1 LPKLYLHKFSTNQ
14 SLLILV
20 FSILSLN
27 SIAQIDSTRTTLEFR
42 EGEAFVA
49 EEDGQI
55 QLGHDLLIKI
65 PRKAA
70 MYSAVLPGL
79 GQLYN
84 GKYWKLPIVYGAI
97 GAGIYSVTWNQ
108 KNYEVFL
115 EAYRI
120 RKNGGIDDYYNILKE
135 EDQLISWM
143 DYYRNN
149 RDLSIIL
156 TALAY
161 TLNILDAY
169 VDAHLINFSM
179 SDDLSMKIQ
188 PSAFPNLNGNS
199 MYAYGFTMSIDL

>member
-1 LPKLYLHKFSTNQ
+1 LPILNLHTFSTKQ
-14 SLLILV
+14 AILILV

-27 SIAQIDSTRTTLEFR
+27 SFAQRDSTRTMVEFR

-49 EEDGQI
+49 EDGQI
-55 QLGHDLLIKI
+55 QIGHDLNLKI

-70 MYSAVLPGL
+70 MYSAALPGL
-79 GQLYN
+79 GQIYN
-84 GKYWKLPIVYGAI
+84 EKYWKLPIVYGAI

-188 PSAFPNLNGNS
+188 PSAFPNLNGSS
-199 MYAYGFTMSIDL
+199 MYAYGVTMSIDL